1 MLYVEW
7 FSFNPFKAHCY
18 TAEEIQRLSAR
29 LELRLDKV
37 ITESAALEKRI
48 RERQTASAGDLTRL
62 AVLNRRLDVLN
73 HQAIILQKL
82 MRGTI
87 AFMA

>member
-1 MLYVEW
+1 MLYLEW

-48 RERQTASAGDLTRL
+48 REVSEELYKPTSK
-62 AVLNRRLDVLN
+62 
-73 HQAIILQKL
+73 IIL
-82 MRGTI
+82 
-87 AFMA
+87 